1 MAKYQ
6 SREFCCTRTEVFKTG
21 WKTVRQGLPAAEKR
35 KVKIKTKQLNKNKPL
50 GMIMTWNN

>member
-21 WKTVRQGLPAAEKR
+21 WKTIRQGLPAAEKR